1 MKMAIRRNL
10 GTLLKLS
17 FTAAA
22 LLFVFT
28 QVDFADI
35 GQRLLHADWRWSL
48 LGFMLVNLSLVV
60 RAYRWLALLRG
71 LGTDVRVGRLIE
83 LWFVANFFN
92 SFLPSGLSGDVVRA
106 IEVADDVPADVA
118 AGTVIIDRA
127 TGLLAL
133 FVLSL
138 LALPFRP
145 VNFPTYLLWI
155 IGGICAGGLAAGFV
169 LLDGRLPR
177 RFGRFIPNKLQPLWD
192 KLDRVLQAVEA
203 CGWPAI
209 WQAMAVS
216 AVFNLIQ
223 IAWFWAAGRALGYTN
238 VGLVPY
244 FLIVPIMA
252 IAILLPSIGGLG
264 IRESVAPILFNSAG
278 LSDDQ
283 AVALTLLVFAFERFS
298 GLLGAPVYIFS
309 LLRRRPSAPA
319 EP

>member
-106 IEVADDVPADVA
+106 IEVADDVPADIA

-145 VNFPTYLLWI
+145 ENFPVTCS
-155 IGGICAGGLAAGFV
+155 GSSAGFA
-169 LLDGRLPR
+169 P
-177 RFGRFIPNKLQPLWD
+177 
-192 KLDRVLQAVEA
+192 A
-203 CGWPAI
+203 GW
-209 WQAMAVS
+209 QRGLCCSTAVS
-216 AVFNLIQ
+216 PAASAASSPESCNPCGINWTVCCKR
-223 IAWFWAAGRALGYTN
+223 WKHAAGRLSGRRW
-238 VGLVPY
+238 
-244 FLIVPIMA
+244 
-252 IAILLPSIGGLG
+252 PSPP
-264 IRESVAPILFNSAG
+264 S
-278 LSDDQ
+278 
-283 AVALTLLVFAFERFS
+283 LT
-298 GLLGAPVYIFS
+298 
-309 LLRRRPSAPA
+309 
-319 EP
+319 